1 MSSVGHLGIQLRLT
15 AALALLAMALPVHA
29 GRAGTPATRLRIGV
43 DKSPP
48 YTNWNEST
56 REASGLAV
64 AVLEEA
70 ARRRGITLEWLHE
83 YGGGDAPLIAGRA
96 DLWAV
101 IGITPQRLKRI
112 YVTKPYLRNHYCLL
126 SLQDSPVRSPREAGG
141 RTVAFVDGP
150 VTRQRVSLFLSTA
163 VQAPAR
169 GRLDAVN
176 TLCRHQ
182 AEAAFLEFRYAQ
194 SLMLSRPSPCRG
206 LDFQLWPVPEA
217 ALDMGIGARF
227 SQAAVADSL
236 RDEIE
241 SMRADGSFLKMLAAW
256 DPLTV
261 FDTDQLFHEQE
272 RRHHERLYT
281 AAGSALF
288 AVALVLFWHSRRIAQ
303 ARRVAEQAST
313 VKSEFIA
320 NVSHEIRTPLGGILS
335 TSEVLLDMPMEET
348 QRDYV
353 AIIRDSA
360 RTLSALLNDLL
371 DLKKIE
377 AGKLALMSEDFQPV
391 SIVTRAAN
399 SFRPQAEHKG
409 LALNLTIGEGV
420 PLSVNGDP
428 LRFRQVLANLLSN
441 AVKFTARGGVEI
453 DVTART
459 SGEGWTW
466 VRVSVKDS
474 GIGISEE
481 ARHRLFEKFSQ
492 ADSSVTKRFGGTGLG
507 LALSKALVNMMSG
520 SIGAGDGVDGGAE
533 FWFEVPFRH
542 GTGESAPGLDSSHSV
557 TSLEALRSALRTG
570 IRVLLVEDNAVN
582 ARVGAALLGRAGCEV
597 EVARDGSEAIERL
610 RTGKHELVFM
620 DCFMPGMDGYEAARR
635 IRANEPPGVRTPII
649 ALTAAAMAE
658 ERQRAFQAGMDDYLT
673 KPVDLAAL
681 GRILERWSSHRPAGC
696 K

>member
-1 MSSVGHLGIQLRLT
+1 VRHLGIELRLT
-15 AALALLAMALPVHA
+15 AVLALLALAPAAHA
-29 GRAGTPATRLRIGV
+29 SLASTPGKRLRIGV

-56 REASGLAV
+56 RQASGLAV

-83 YGGGDAPLIAGRA
+83 YGGGDAPLTSGRA

-101 IGITPQRLKRI
+101 IGITPQRLKHI

-126 SLQDSPVRSPREAGG
+126 SLQDAPVRSPREARG

-150 VTRQRVSLFLSTA
+150 VTRQRVSLFLPTA
-163 VQAPAR
+163 VQAPAK

-176 TLCRHQ
+176 NLCRQQ
-182 AEAAFLEFRYAQ
+182 AEAAFVEFRYAQ
-194 SLMLSRPSPCRG
+194 SLMLSRPPLCRG

-227 SQAAVADSL
+227 SRAAAADSL
-236 RDEIE
+236 RNEIE
-241 SMRADGSFLKMLAAW
+241 SMRADGSFLKLLAAW

-272 RRHHERLYT
+272 KRHRERLYA
-281 AAGSALF
+281 AAGAALA

-303 ARRVAEQAST
+303 ARRVAEQASA

-335 TSEVLLDMPMEET
+335 SSEVLLDLPMEET

-377 AGKLALMSEDFQPV
+377 AGKLALTSEDFQPASV
-391 SIVTRAAN
+391 VAQVAD
-399 SFRPQAEHKG
+399 SFRPLSERKG
-409 LALNLTIGEGV
+409 LALDVTIGAGV
-420 PLSVNGDP
+420 PPLVNGDP

-441 AVKFTARGGVEI
+441 AVKFTARGGVRVEMA
-453 DVTART
+453 ART
-459 SGEGWTW
+459 VGEGWTW
-466 VRVSVKDS
+466 LRVSVKDS

-481 ARHRLFEKFSQ
+481 ARRCLFEKFSQ

-507 LALSKALVNMMSG
+507 LALSKSIVHMMSG
-520 SIGAGDGVDGGAE
+520 RIGTGDGVDGGSE
-533 FWFEVPFRH
+533 FWFEVPFRRPAA
-542 GTGESAPGLDSSHSV
+542 ESVPGLDPSVPV
-557 TSLEALRSALRTG
+557 TSLEALRNVLRTG

-597 EVARDGSEAIERL
+597 DVARDGSEAIEML
-610 RTGKHELVFM
+610 RAGGHELVFM
-620 DCFMPGMDGYEAARR
+620 DCFMPGIDGYESARR
-635 IRANEPPGVRTPII
+635 IRASEPAGVHTPII

-658 ERQRAFQAGMDDYLT
+658 EKQRAFQAGMDDYLT

-681 GRILERWSSHRPAGC
+681 GRVLQRWSGQNQAVR